1 MGLLCE
7 ASRIFSLGARHLWS
21 HIEPFLAQRM
31 GYHVVPE
38 AEAKTK
44 PWVDYRDV
52 SRVGAMRD
60 ETNVGFKLQ
69 MIIYHSF
76 CASLVGVAVAK
87 DWLSVEGGG
96 MAWELWAVWQQ
107 VCLWTLFLENLVR
120 CVCFPAEALKS
131 STFKVVCLYTVP
143 LLSEVTDT
151 MKDWVMTG
159 LCVLATQSPAGL
171 VTGGIMISWRWVACI
186 WRSRLEH
193 GDQDH
198 GVYRKYMP
206 TCGISASPGLYS
218 HHLYLV
224 FAGSAGDD
232 HYGGSIPLLGRG
244 FLAGLGRRSA
254 FPRRWPC
261 LQRHYLPLL
270 SSAAVLHGA
279 MYIGWTIGLHRVFN
293 GGLSCSSSRLCS
305 RQGSRF
311 GAQALQKG
319 TCSFESS
326 TCYREEF

>member
-7 ASRIFSLGARHLWS
+7 ASRVFSLGARHLWS
-21 HIEPFLAQRM
+21 YIEPFLAQRM

-69 MIIYHSF
+69 MIVYHAF

-87 DWLSVEGGG
+87 SWLSVEGGG

-131 STFKVVCLYTVP
+131 STFKAVCLYTVP

-159 LCVLATQSPAGL
+159 VCVLATQSPAGL
-171 VTGGIMISWRWVACI
+171 VTGGIMILGDVLLAYGAHAWNKGIKITGSIGNICPPVVSLQALVFTAITCI
-186 WRSRLEH
+186 WCLQVALGTITMVAAFLCWVGVFLPVLAVALLSQ
-193 GDQDH
+193 GD
-198 GVYRKYMP
+198 G
-206 TCGISASPGLYS
+206 
-218 HHLYLV
+218 LV
-224 FAGSAGDD
+224 FKG
-232 HYGGSIPLLGRG
+232 IT
-244 FLAGLGRRSA
+244 FL
-254 FPRRWPC
+254 C
-261 LQRHYLPLL
+261 CLPLL
-270 SSAAVLHGA
+270 FFTVLYICCGELGCIGCSMVVLAAALLGYALGKVH
-279 MYIGWTIGLHRVFN
+279 V
-293 GGLSCSSSRLCS
+293 SEPRLCKNAHVPS
-305 RQGSRF
+305 K
-311 GAQALQKG
+311 ALHV
-319 TCSFESS
+319 TA
-326 TCYREEF
+326 RV